1 MTALQHGQYHF
12 FRGSDDLN
20 GQVIFSRRLLALR
33 FAALAA
39 AFTTARPAA
48 FAASFAAVLIAAFSS
63 SFTAFICA

>member
-12 FRGSDDLN
+12 FRGADLN

-33 FAALAA
+33 YAALAA

>member
-12 FRGSDDLN
+12 FRLFDLN